1 MDRQQV
7 FNILTE
13 IFREVFDDNSIE
25 LKDTTSAYDIEDWD
39 SLAQITLI
47 GTIEKKFNMKF
58 NMKDVMKLQNV
69 GEMVDLIEKSIQL

>member
-1 MDRQQV
+1 MDRAEIY
-7 FNILTE
+7 NELTD
-13 IFREVFDDNSIE
+13 IFREVFDDDTIE

-47 GTIEKKFNMKF
+47 GTIEKKFSMKF

-69 GEMVDLIEKSIQL
+69 GEMVDLIEKSI